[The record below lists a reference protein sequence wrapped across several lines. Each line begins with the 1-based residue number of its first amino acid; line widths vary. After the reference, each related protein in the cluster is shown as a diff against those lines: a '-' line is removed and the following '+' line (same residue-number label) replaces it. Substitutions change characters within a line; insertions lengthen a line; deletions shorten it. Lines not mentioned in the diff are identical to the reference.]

1 MNFQALLF
9 CQDQK
14 IARITTQLLNELDFS
29 VESINEPFTAVKKLM
44 GQHFDA
50 VVVDCNNEQNASLL
64 FKGARNSSLNQSSLA
79 VAVVEGQAGV
89 ANAFRIGANLVLT
102 KPINIEQAKGTLRV
116 ARGLLKKGGEAA
128 KATAPAAP
136 AGPTSQVAPSAA
148 KTATPA
154 ASGSMPASEGGS
166 APVTIPA
173 PVNPVNGGITA
184 QAMNGSAHVLEV
196 DTQSSEPRGDILLDA
211 LDEYSPSGTAH
222 RDAKPGITAAVSASR
237 AVKATSAPAK
247 LSMFRS
253 GGAASAPAPAKE
265 AAKLEVESIGE
276 AAPDTKRDKTPETPA
291 LATSSGHPEAPRL
304 FAQRSAAP
312 FAGVDVTEA
321 RRGGQ
326 PGKLMIVAI
335 IALALAAA
343 AYLGYTKLL
352 KRSPSAGRPSTAPQ
366 TPRVMPSTMNNSPA
380 VLVATVA
387 AAIPKGSAA
396 VEPPAT
402 IKQESTLTAH
412 KSEGA
417 KASKREP
424 EVVVTKIAPEPR
436 LVKANPTPSGGKG
449 SKDPEEEAPSVSAP
463 GDDSAIANIVSS
475 APLSVPVA
483 APPPQM
489 LKVSQG
495 VTQGLLLKRV
505 QPVYPYQ
512 ALQMRVAGPVQLLAT
527 INKAGSISG
536 VKVLSGDPLLSRAAV
551 EAVSRW
557 KYKPYT
563 LDGEPVDIQ
572 TQITIRFKLP

>member
-222 RDAKPGITAAVSASR
+222 RDAKAGITAAVSASR
-237 AVKATSAPAK
+237 AV
-247 LSMFRS
+247 SMFRS

-304 FAQRSAAP
+304 FPQRSAAP

-321 RRGGQ
+321 RRGSQ

-366 TPRVMPSTMNNSPA
+366 TPRVMPS
-380 VLVATVA
+380 
-387 AAIPKGSAA
+387 
-396 VEPPAT
+396 
-402 IKQESTLTAH
+402 
-412 KSEGA
+412 
-417 KASKREP
+417 
-424 EVVVTKIAPEPR
+424 
-436 LVKANPTPSGGKG
+436 
-449 SKDPEEEAPSVSAP
+449 
-463 GDDSAIANIVSS
+463 
-475 APLSVPVA
+475 
-483 APPPQM
+483 
-489 LKVSQG
+489 
-495 VTQGLLLKRV
+495 
-505 QPVYPYQ
+505 
-512 ALQMRVAGPVQLLAT
+512 
-527 INKAGSISG
+527 
-536 VKVLSGDPLLSRAAV
+536 
-551 EAVSRW
+551 
-557 KYKPYT
+557 
-563 LDGEPVDIQ
+563 
-572 TQITIRFKLP
+572 